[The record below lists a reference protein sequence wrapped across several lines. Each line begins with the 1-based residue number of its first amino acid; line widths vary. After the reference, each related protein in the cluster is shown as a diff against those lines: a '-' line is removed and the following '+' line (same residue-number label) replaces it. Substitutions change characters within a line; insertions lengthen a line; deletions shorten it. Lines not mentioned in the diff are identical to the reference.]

1 MSLGILRDEILL
13 DVPLTPVARAPISE
27 LGESVPVGVIGVLSK
42 SELLRSNPLAALKN
56 SLSEGKNIFTG
67 SFKALFALPAKIPD
81 LVQATFGGGE
91 RDPEGL
97 VGVVGVARVSGD
109 AAASENAGWAAK
121 IGFFLLIIASLNI
134 FIGIFNLLPLLPL
147 DGGHMAVAIIDGIRM
162 QIARRRGK
170 PLPAPYD
177 VVKLVPL
184 TLAVIVVMA
193 TLSLLLL
200 AADIINPLR
209 INF

>member
-1 MSLGILRDEILL
+1 
-13 DVPLTPVARAPISE
+13 V
-27 LGESVPVGVIGVLSK
+27 
-42 SELLRSNPLAALKN
+42 
-56 SLSEGKNIFTG
+56 
-67 SFKALFALPAKIPD
+67 
-81 LVQATFGGGE
+81 
-91 RDPEGL
+91 
-97 VGVVGVARVSGD
+97 
-109 AAASENAGWAAK
+109 
-121 IGFFLLIIASLNI
+121 
-134 FIGIFNLLPLLPL
+134 
-147 DGGHMAVAIIDGIRM
+147 

-170 PLPAPYD
+170 PLPEPYD

>member
-1 MSLGILRDEILL
+1 
-13 DVPLTPVARAPISE
+13 
-27 LGESVPVGVIGVLSK
+27 
-42 SELLRSNPLAALKN
+42 
-56 SLSEGKNIFTG
+56 
-67 SFKALFALPAKIPD
+67 
-81 LVQATFGGGE
+81 
-91 RDPEGL
+91 
-97 VGVVGVARVSGD
+97 
-109 AAASENAGWAAK
+109 
-121 IGFFLLIIASLNI
+121 
-134 FIGIFNLLPLLPL
+134 
-147 DGGHMAVAIIDGIRM
+147 MAVAIIDGIRV

-170 PLPAPYD
+170 PLPEPYD